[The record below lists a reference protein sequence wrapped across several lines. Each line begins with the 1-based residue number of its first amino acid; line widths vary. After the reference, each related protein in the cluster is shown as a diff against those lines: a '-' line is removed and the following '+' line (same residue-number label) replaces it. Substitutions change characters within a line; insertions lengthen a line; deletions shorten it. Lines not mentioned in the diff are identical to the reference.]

1 MRATPS
7 YPQISTR
14 SRAITRNCRVQLCQA
29 LSQSSSK
36 AQPAYLSARGAT
48 SVHGVIAVPDTLV
61 YGMGKRRTPQN
72 IDNSSSVQ

>member
-14 SRAITRNCRVQLCQA
+14 SRAITHNWRVQLCQT
-29 LSQSSSK
+29 LSRSSSK
-36 AQPAYLSARGAT
+36 AQPFYLPARGAT
-48 SVHGVIAVPDTLV
+48 SGHGVIALPDTLA

-72 IDNSSSVQ
+72 TDNSSSVQ